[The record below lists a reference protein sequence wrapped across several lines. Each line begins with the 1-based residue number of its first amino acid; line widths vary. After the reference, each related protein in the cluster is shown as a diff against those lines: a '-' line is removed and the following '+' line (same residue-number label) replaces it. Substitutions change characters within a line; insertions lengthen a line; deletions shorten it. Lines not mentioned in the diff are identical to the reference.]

1 MAADLSL
8 LRLHP
13 RDEAELRW
21 FFQQAE
27 GELGLQSSHAALVNA
42 CLGGRNKGSKP
53 VGAARQF
60 EVAEHR
66 LKAAETARRVAR
78 RLGAISPRDLR
89 TLAAA
94 YGGVSLPRRTRAD
107 WTRLDTRGLSAE
119 LVYVTARRGR
129 VPLADLRGVAGRQAL
144 SKLCGQAR
152 VDLAVA
158 SSAYEVAR

>member
-27 GELGLQSSHAALVNA
+27 GELGLQSSHATLIHA

-53 VGAARQF
+53 VSAARQF

-66 LKAAETARRVAR
+66 LKAAERARVIAR
-78 RLGAISPRDLR
+78 RLAACPQRERR

-129 VPLADLRGVAGRQAL
+129 VPLADLQAGGLVLQ
-144 SKLCGQAR
+144 KLCGQAR
-152 VDLAVA
+152 ADLAVA